1 MSRFVLLASTAAVLA
16 LAGCSGPVRVD
27 PPTPKGTAA
36 AACEKLGAA
45 LPGRLD
51 GAERVD
57 SEPKSPYVAVWGAGE
72 IALRCGVTRPQAMAA
87 TDEVSD
93 VNGVGWFAD
102 PTRPALFT
110 AVNRDAYIEVTISKK
125 HVVGEILVDLADPIK
140 ATVPE

>member
-1 MSRFVLLASTAAVLA
+1 MPRFALLAAAVTA
-16 LAGCSGPVRVD
+16 LSLTGCSSAVRVD
-27 PPTPKGTAA
+27 PPTPSGAAA

-51 GAERVD
+51 GAERAR
-57 SEPKSPYVAVWGAGE
+57 SEPESPFVAVWGAGE
-72 IALRCGVTRPQAMAA
+72 IALRCGVNRPPAMAA

-110 AVNRDAYIEVTISKK
+110 AVNREAYVEVTISRE
-125 HVVGEILVDLADPIK
+125 HTVGEVLVDLSGPIK
-140 ATVPE
+140 ATVPD